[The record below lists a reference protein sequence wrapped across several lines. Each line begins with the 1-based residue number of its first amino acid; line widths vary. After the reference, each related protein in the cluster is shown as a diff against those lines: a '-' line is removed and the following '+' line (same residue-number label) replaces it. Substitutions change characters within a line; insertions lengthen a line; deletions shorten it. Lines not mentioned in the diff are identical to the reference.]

1 MLADDHQL
9 NDERAK
15 AKQIKERMS
24 NVIGSG
30 AYYGSYS
37 NDGPTSSSSKKEGAY
52 ESYSANSYKLGM
64 PSSNGGGMSF
74 GESVMRTLNESKK
87 VEKKVEQP
95 MVEEK
100 PSSKLNLSKMNEK
113 KAE

>member
-1 MLADDHQL
+1 MLSEDHQL

-15 AKQIKERMS
+15 AKQIKERMA

-37 NDGPTSSSSKKEGAY
+37 NDGPTNNSKKEGAY
-52 ESYSANSYKLGM
+52 ESYSVNSYKLGM

-95 MVEEK
+95 MVE
-100 PSSKLNLSKMNEK
+100 
-113 KAE
+113 